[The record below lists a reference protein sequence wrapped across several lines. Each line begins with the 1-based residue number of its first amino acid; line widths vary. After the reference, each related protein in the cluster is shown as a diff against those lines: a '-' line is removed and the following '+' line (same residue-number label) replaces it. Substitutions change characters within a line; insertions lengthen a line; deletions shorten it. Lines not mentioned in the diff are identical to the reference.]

1 MPGRMP
7 GDPLSDL
14 SWKEFAERLQRTAGK
29 IVSKMGAN
37 AQLVLDTVKS
47 VIDEGRKGR

>member
-7 GDPLSDL
+7 GDPLSEM

-29 IVSKMGAN
+29 IVSKMGTN
-37 AQLVLDTVKS
+37 ALLVVDTVKS
-47 VIDEGRKGR
+47 VIDEGRRGR